1 MDAPRLIRLP
11 EVANRVGIGKTKIYD
26 LIKQNAFPKPVK
38 VGKASLWSS
47 EKVTRWIETQCD

>member
-11 EVANRVGIGKTKIYD
+11 EVANRVGKTKIYD

-38 VGKASLWSS
+38 VGKASPWSS